1 MAFTMSTFA
10 ESSAKSEVPAAAQ
23 QTETAAATETAV
35 NESAATSAQ
44 DTSETIVNNNG
55 ALETTAPEATNA
67 EETELQNNF
76 EMSMPT
82 IEGNGSA
89 EGEVNA
95 TEQKSVSWEDAVKNV
110 DKKEVL
116 KKIGVSDFAI
126 ELDEHLKRGGQAIDY
141 LMARAIDYNKVSDI
155 DLIKGDFDKKYSSL
169 SPEDRSAL
177 FNDVYKQSEYDDD
190 AQKAVGLIRMKA
202 DAHIL
207 RQSKIAEQQSFK
219 IPEQMQQQQEVQ
231 QQPNYGEQAE
241 ATKKYITENQA
252 TQAFLQS
259 KRVAIPLG
267 EKDSFNFSINDPNYL
282 IKVMTDQQLWAK
294 HLTDKQGEPDIN
306 KMLRIAKYVVDPD
319 AHDMQIYNYGQQ
331 KGERKKVEG
340 NQYISKP
347 TTKTGMPNSETLGQA
362 FATRAKVST
371 YGNKQ

>member
-1 MAFTMSTFA
+1 MDFKVSTYA
-10 ESSAKSEVPAAAQ
+10 ESSAKSEAPAATQ
-23 QTETAAATETAV
+23 QTETTAAETTVNNEVATTAQ
-35 NESAATSAQ
+35 E
-44 DTSETIVNNNG
+44 TSETIVNNNG
-55 ALETTAPEATNA
+55 ALETTATETTAA
-67 EETELQNNF
+67 EETELQNSF

-82 IEGNGSA
+82 VETAASETA
-89 EGEVNA
+89 VNTTGQQA
-95 TEQKSVSWEDAVKNV
+95 VSWEDAVKNV

-141 LMARAIDYNKVSDI
+141 LMARAIDYNKVSDV

-169 SPEDRSAL
+169 SPEDRAAL

-306 KMLRIAKYVVDPD
+306 KMLRVAKYVVDPD
-319 AHDMQIYNYGQQ
+319 AHDMQIYNYGHQR
-331 KGERKKVEG
+331 GERKKVEG

-347 TTKTGMPNSETLGQA
+347 TTKTGMPNSETLAQA

-371 YGNKQ
+371 YGNK